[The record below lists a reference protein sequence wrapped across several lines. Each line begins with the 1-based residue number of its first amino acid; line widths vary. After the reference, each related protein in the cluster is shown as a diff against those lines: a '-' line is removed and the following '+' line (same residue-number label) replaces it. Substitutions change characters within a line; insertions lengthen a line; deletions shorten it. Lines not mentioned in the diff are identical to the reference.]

1 MVTDTVTEVRRYSFT
16 VDEFAKMGEAGI
28 FTAEDRV
35 ELIDGEIR
43 KMTPI
48 GPLHATI
55 VNRINATLM
64 KLLESSA
71 VLQVQNPVRLD
82 LHNEPQPDF
91 SIIKAR
97 GKYYE
102 TALPGPGDTLL
113 AVEVADSSLA
123 YDLHEKAPR
132 YARSMIPEVWV
143 VDLQD
148 KVVRVFTQPGASG
161 YANERVMP
169 RGSTI
174 ASASV
179 EGLRVEVDEI
189 FG

>member
-1 MVTDTVTEVRRYSFT
+1 MVVDTAVRVRRYSFT

-28 FTAEDRV
+28 FTTEDRV
-35 ELIDGEIR
+35 ELIDGEIL

-55 VNRINATLM
+55 VNRLMATLM
-64 KLLESSA
+64 KLLASSA

-82 LHNEPQPDF
+82 SHNEPQPDL

-113 AVEVADSSLA
+113 AIEVADSSLA
-123 YDLHEKAPR
+123 YDLHVKMPR
-132 YARSMIPEVWV
+132 YAKSMIPELWV
-143 VDLQD
+143 VDLEVQ
-148 KVVRVFTQPGASG
+148 VVRVFTQPDASG
-161 YANERVMP
+161 YANEHVMP

-174 ASASV
+174 ASAGV
-179 EGLRVEVDEI
+179 EGLRVEVNDI

>member
-1 MVTDTVTEVRRYSFT
+1 MVVDTAIGVRRYSFT

-28 FTAEDRV
+28 FTEDDRV
-35 ELIDGEIR
+35 ELIGGEIR
-43 KMTPI
+43 EMTPI

-55 VNRINATLM
+55 VNRLNATLM

-91 SIIKAR
+91 SVIKER
-97 GKYYE
+97 GDYYK
-102 TALPGPGDTLL
+102 TALPGPGDTML
-113 AVEVADSSLA
+113 VIEVADSSLA

-132 YARSMIPEVWV
+132 YASSMIPELWV
-143 VDLQD
+143 VDLEAE
-148 KVVRVFTQPGASG
+148 VVRVFTQPGQSG
-161 YANERVMP
+161 YANEREMGQ
-169 RGSTI
+169 GSTI
-174 ASASV
+174 ASAGV
-179 EGLRVEVDEI
+179 EGLRVEVNDI